1 MAITPFG
8 LAQALV
14 ESAGTHSPIIA
25 AYEFGTDNLD
35 ECTADMNFRIMH
47 ESADLAEIIVST
59 DELLA
64 EAAMTSPERVDVLHE
79 NVFKTIKEGVV
90 KFFDKIISMVKGI
103 IEKIKAYFYKMTG
116 KTDKWVKIMEPKIQ
130 AAQRQPGYSDFSVEC
145 YRWNADY
152 LSANG
157 ELATNVGKL
166 VDDWREK
173 VQDKDKNAKKLSDEA
188 TKIPTEAAAYK
199 STKKNPVDADSDKV
213 KKYVIEVE
221 GSIRSH
227 KTDRENFEKNF
238 AKTVASIM
246 GVGSASSIDVVWA
259 EITKKAQ
266 GGTEKVETKVG
277 GDAGKMLNV
286 VKESGKSVEAIKKV
300 YEKHLKDLI
309 DYKATLEKIGSEMT
323 IKDED
328 KYPSEVVRVLREA
341 FKAHYD
347 LIMKQTTMYET
358 TANSARQ
365 LHTNLVQSMTSDYMT
380 ILTKFAGYKGNK

>member
-14 ESAGTHSPIIA
+14 ESAGTHSPIA

-157 ELATNVGKL
+157 ELAANVGKL

-173 VQDKDKNAKKLSDEA
+173 VQQGDKKAKKVSDYGKDIIA
-188 TKIPTEAAAYK
+188 DAADYK
-199 STKKNPVDADSDKV
+199 GTKKNPTDADSEGVKSYVADEDKLAGEF
-213 KKYVIEVE
+213 KK
-221 GSIRSH
+221 
-227 KTDRENFEKNF
+227 DREEFEKNF

-259 EITKKAQ
+259 EVTKKAQ

-309 DYKATLEKIGSEMT
+309 DYKAALEKIGSDLT

-328 KYPSEVVRVLREA
+328 KYPSEVVRVLREG
-341 FKAHYD
+341 FKAYYD
-347 LIMKQTTMYET
+347 LVMKQTTMYES

-365 LHTNLVQSMTSDYMT
+365 LHTNLVQSMTSEYMT
-380 ILTKFAGYKGNK
+380 VLTKFAGYKGKK